1 MEYRYLGQSDVKV
14 SPIAFGAWAVGGWA
28 VGGWMWGGAEEP
40 EAIRAIRT
48 SFDLGITTIDT
59 APVYGFGRS
68 EELVGRA
75 MEGIPR
81 DKYQILTKF
90 GMNWETA
97 EGEFYFETK
106 DNDGK
111 PLKMYKFASRRQVF
125 KEIENSL
132 RRLKTDYVDLLQI
145 HWPDSTTPISETMT
159 ALKDLIKEG
168 KIRAA
173 GVCNYTTAQVNEALN
188 TLDIV
193 SNQVPYSMINRGIE
207 ADVVPQ
213 ALQKKISIIPYSPLQ
228 RGLLTGKIKPGHTF
242 NEGDSREGN
251 RFYTAENIE
260 HTNVLLQK
268 IKPIADAHDATLA
281 QLVLNWTTR
290 QPAMDCVLAGARNEQ
305 QVRDNVKALSFQ
317 LTADELKT
325 MADVLNNFG
334 LAG

>member
-1 MEYRYLGQSDVKV
+1 MEFRYLGQSDVKV
-14 SPIAFGAWAVGGWA
+14 SPIAFGAWAVGGW
-28 VGGWMWGGAEEP
+28 MWGGAEES

-59 APVYGFGRS
+59 APAYGFGKS

-75 MEGIPR
+75 MEGVPR

-90 GMNWETA
+90 GMNWETD
-97 EGEFYFETK
+97 EGEFYFDTK
-106 DNDGK
+106 DNAGK
-111 PLKMYKFASRRQVF
+111 PVKLYKFASRGQVF

-132 RRLKTDYVDLLQI
+132 KRLKTDYVDLLQI
-145 HWPDSTTPISETMT
+145 HWPDSTTPISETMS

-173 GVCNYTTAQVNEALN
+173 GVCNYNTAQVDEALK

-228 RGLLTGKIKPGHTF
+228 RGLLTGKIKVGHIF

-251 RFYTAENIE
+251 RFYIPENIE
-260 HTNVLLQK
+260 RTNALLQQ
-268 IKPIADAHDATLA
+268 IKLIADAHNATLA

-317 LTADELKT
+317 LTSDELKKI
-325 MADVLNNFG
+325 ADALSGFKLVG
-334 LAG
+334 